1 MEGRGPAWLRA
12 ALLLALLG
20 AFALQTPLPWG
31 GLWLLIPLIT
41 AIGLLVAWR
50 FGRWAVLVPAAAA
63 GIAVALARSGSLWAW
78 WVPAAA
84 LSGVWMGLREEGAGT
99 KSGERAWMLAPLL
112 ALAAALPWMPQYAA
126 LVSRI
131 DVELRTGDQQLLELC
146 RQIGYQ
152 GERLAALHRSIDEN
166 AALRQKVLPHVLPT
180 VLFLW
185 SALLVTAGRSLAARA
200 ARVMRWPALS
210 RGSLRDWRLPDG
222 ALWTFLAGLA
232 LLVAPLPQWMP
243 TGWTLLLN
251 AGLGF
256 CVQGI
261 AVVES
266 WLLARGVPASVIVL
280 TMFFVFTVAMPAFV
294 MATAAVGLSDV
305 WLDYRRLEPA
315 PVEDPNEE
323 K

>member
-1 MEGRGPAWLRA
+1 LRA
-12 ALLLALLG
+12 ALLLALL
-20 AFALQTPLPWG
+20 AVFALQTPLPWG
-31 GLWLLIPLIT
+31 GLWLLIPLST
-41 AIGLLVAWR
+41 ALGLLIAWR
-50 FGRWAVLVPAAAA
+50 FGKWAMLVPLVTA
-63 GIAVALARSGSLWAW
+63 GIAAVFASRGSLWVW
-78 WVPAAA
+78 WAPAAG
-84 LSGVWMGLREEGAGT
+84 LSGVWMGLREEGGGT
-99 KSGERAWMLAPLL
+99 TSGERAWMLAPLL
-112 ALAAALPWMPQYAA
+112 ALAAVLPWMPQYAP

-131 DVELRTGDQQLLELC
+131 DAELGTIDQQSIELC
-146 RQIGYQ
+146 KQIGYQ
-152 GERLAALHRSIDEN
+152 GERLAALHRYFDEN
-166 AALRQKVLPHVLPT
+166 ATLRHKVLPHVLPT

-185 SALLVTAGRSLAARA
+185 SAVLVSAGRSLGSRM
-200 ARVMRWPALS
+200 ARVLRWPTLS
-210 RGSLRDWRLPDG
+210 RGSLREWRLPDG

-251 AGLGF
+251 VGLGF

-266 WLLARGVPASVIVL
+266 WLLARGVPASVVVLVL
-280 TMFFVFTVAMPAFV
+280 TMLFVFSVATPAFA
-294 MATAAVGLSDV
+294 MAATAVGLSDV

>member
-1 MEGRGPAWLRA
+1 VEGRGPAWLRA
-12 ALLLALLG
+12 ALLLALFGVL
-20 AFALQTPLPWG
+20 ALQWG

-41 AIGLLVAWR
+41 AIALLIAWR
-50 FGRWAVLVPAAAA
+50 FGRWAILVPVVAA
-63 GIAVALARSGSLWAW
+63 GMSVTLARSGGLWVW

-84 LSGVWMGLREEGAGT
+84 LSGLWMGLREEGAGT
-99 KSGERAWMLAPLL
+99 TSAERAWMLAPLL
-112 ALAAALPWMPQYAA
+112 LLAAGLPWTPQYASMVA
-126 LVSRI
+126 RI
-131 DVELRTGDQQLLELC
+131 DLELAKSDQLSIEVW
-146 RQIGYQ
+146 RQLGYQ
-152 GERLAALHRSIDEN
+152 GERLAALQRSFNEIVE
-166 AALRQKVLPHVLPT
+166 LRHKVLPHVLPT

-185 SALLVTAGRSLAARA
+185 SALLVVAGRTLAARM

-222 ALWTFLAGLA
+222 ALWVFLVGLA

-243 TGWTLLLN
+243 TGWTLLIN

-280 TMFFVFTVAMPAFV
+280 SMFFVFAVAWPAFL
-294 MATAAVGLSDV
+294 MAAAAVGLSDV

>member
-1 MEGRGPAWLRA
+1 LRA
-12 ALLLALLG
+12 ALLLALLS

-31 GLWLLIPLIT
+31 GLWLLIPVATAVALLI
-41 AIGLLVAWR
+41 AWR
-50 FGRWAVLVPAAAA
+50 FGKWALLVPLVTVGTAAAFA
-63 GIAVALARSGSLWAW
+63 QTGSLWVW
-78 WVPAAA
+78 WVPAAS
-84 LSGVWMGLREEGAGT
+84 LCGVWMGLREEGAGT
-99 KSGERAWMLAPLL
+99 TSGERAWMLAPML
-112 ALAAALPWMPQYAA
+112 ALAATLPWMAQYAP

-131 DVELRTGDQQLLELC
+131 DVELRAGDQQLIELC

-152 GERLAALHRSIDEN
+152 GERLAALHRSVDEN
-166 AALRQKVLPHVLPT
+166 ATLRHKVLPHVLPT

-185 SALLVTAGRSLAARA
+185 SALLVVAGRALAARA
-200 ARVMRWPALS
+200 ARILRWPALS
-210 RGSLRDWRLPDG
+210 RGSLRGWRLPDG

-294 MATAAVGLSDV
+294 MAAAAVGLSDV

-315 PVEDPNEE
+315 PVDDPNEE